1 MHLSWGLS
9 SAFQSMGLEH
19 PRYNAIVRGTGRAI
33 AIVMAIGFALIP
45 VVIYFGGRP

>member
-19 PRYNAIVRGTGRAI
+19 PRYNGLIRGAGLAI
-33 AIVMAIGFALIP
+33 AILMAIGFALIP
-45 VVIYFGGRP
+45 AVIYLGGRP